1 MRKLESI
8 YKAMNWG
15 DEKYSEMI
23 RLVSENTKD
32 SRRFCTLPGEE
43 TLAALKRIFY
53 IQEKIFDE
61 KFQEACS
68 GSGQEK
74 RRIAT
79 LHSSSLCA
87 LLFFYNVTKEH
98 SLKIEIAGIGEVDFF
113 DVIFEYQNSVIEDA
127 NPSNMDVTLLGKC
140 GDKQVILFLE
150 SKFSE
155 YITGVQKRLNING
168 AYLREEISKPLYKN
182 WLWDKTDGLNGKEFS
197 VSIQDS
203 LAYLGGL
210 KQMISHYV
218 GVRKF
223 ERGVLKLKQGQSAGK
238 DLYDVQNNAEKQSV
252 QEKLRNYALEGD
264 TIIVLSSIVFDVYNN
279 DETHKELREYGVL
292 YDKLMKHISEDAM
305 QSGSDIYVLENFYTY
320 QQLFKNKKGWLTE
333 KIYDFYF
340 DK

>member
-1 MRKLESI
+1 M
-8 YKAMNWG
+8 
-15 DEKYSEMI
+15 
-23 RLVSENTKD
+23 
-32 SRRFCTLPGEE
+32 FCVLPGED
-43 TLAALKRIFY
+43 TLAALKRIFH
-53 IQEKIFDE
+53 IKEKIFDE

-68 GSGQEK
+68 GSGQEE

-98 SLKIEIAGIGEVDFF
+98 PLKIEIAGIGEVDFF
-113 DVIFEYQNSVIEDA
+113 DAIFEYQNSVIEDA

-140 GDKQVILFLE
+140 GNKQVILFLE

-168 AYLREEISKPLYKN
+168 AYLKEEISKSLYEK
-182 WLWDKTDGLNGKEFS
+182 WLWDKADDLSGKEFT

-223 ERGVLKLKQGQSAGK
+223 ERGILKLKQGQSAGK
-238 DLYDVQNNAEKQSV
+238 DLYDVQNNVAKQTV

-264 TIIVLSSIVFDVYNN
+264 TIIVLGSIAFDVYGN
-279 DETHKELREYGVL
+279 DEKHKELQEYGIF
-292 YDKLMKHISEDAM
+292 YKNLMEQISDVAV
-305 QSGSDIYVLENFYTY
+305 QSGSSIYVLENFYTY
-320 QQLFKNKKGWLTE
+320 QQLFKNKKEWLTE
-333 KIYDFYF
+333 QIYGFYF
-340 DK
+340 DR

>member
-8 YKAMNWG
+8 YRAMNW
-15 DEKYSEMI
+15 DAEKYSGMI
-23 RLVSENTKD
+23 RPVSENTKD
-32 SRRFCTLPGEE
+32 SRMFCTLPEE
-43 TLAALKRIFY
+43 DTLAALKRIFH
-53 IQEKIFDE
+53 IQEEIFDD

-68 GSGQEK
+68 GSGQEE

-98 SLKIEIAGIGEVDFF
+98 PMKMEIAGIGEAEFF

-155 YITGVQKRLNING
+155 YITGVQKRLNIND
-168 AYLREEISKPLYKN
+168 AYLKEEISKPLYEN
-182 WLWDKTDGLNGKEFS
+182 WLWDKADEWNGKEFS

-238 DLYDVQNNAEKQSV
+238 DLYDVQNNVAKQAV

-264 TIIVLSSIVFDVYNN
+264 TIIALGSIVFDVYEN
-279 DETHKELREYGVL
+279 DEKHKELQEYGIL
-292 YDKLMKHISEDAM
+292 YKKLMEQISDVAM
-305 QSGSDIYVLENFYTY
+305 QSGSSIYVLDDFCTY
-320 QQLFKNKKGWLTE
+320 QQLFENKKGWLAE
-333 KIYDFYF
+333 QIYDFYF

>member
-8 YKAMNWG
+8 YRAMNW
-15 DEKYSEMI
+15 DVEKYSGMI

-32 SRRFCTLPGEE
+32 SRMFCALPGED
-43 TLAALKRIFY
+43 TLAALKRIFH
-53 IQEKIFDE
+53 IKEKVFDE

-68 GSGQEK
+68 GSGQEE

-98 SLKIEIAGIGEVDFF
+98 PLKIEIAGIGAVDFF

-127 NPSNMDVTLLGKC
+127 NPSNIDVTLLGKC
-140 GDKQVILFLE
+140 GDKQVVLFLE

-155 YITGVQKRLNING
+155 YITGVQKRLNVNG
-168 AYLREEISKPLYKN
+168 AYLKEEISKPLYEN
-182 WLWDKTDGLNGKEFS
+182 WLWDRADDLNGKEFS

-203 LAYLGGL
+203 PTYLGGL

-223 ERGVLKLKQGQSAGK
+223 ERGILKLKQEQSAGK
-238 DLYDVQNNAEKQSV
+238 DLYDVQNNAAKQSV
-252 QEKLRNYALEGD
+252 QEKLRNYALKGD
-264 TIIVLSSIVFDVYNN
+264 TVIALGSIVFDVYDK
-279 DETHKELREYGVL
+279 DEKHRELQEYSIL
-292 YDKLMKHISEDAM
+292 YDNLMKQVSADAV
-305 QSGSDIYVLENFYTY
+305 QNGSDIYILENFYTY
-320 QQLFKNKKGWLTE
+320 QQLFENKKGWMTE
-333 KIYDFYF
+333 QIYGFYF
-340 DK
+340 G